1 MSGWPI
7 TGSKATSLACTTTT
21 GNIALGGTG
30 AVLRIVNA
38 GSVVC
43 WVAVGTD
50 STVTAAKPAG
60 SPAVT
65 SSLLVPPNATV
76 DYTVRDDFTHVA
88 GVTDS
93 STATLHFQ
101 RGVSAP

>member
-21 GNIALGGTG
+21 GNIALGGAGGILRVTNTG
-30 AVLRIVNA
+30 T
-38 GSVVC
+38 VVC

-50 STVTAAKPAG
+50 NTVTAAKPTG
-60 SPAVT
+60 SPAT
-65 SSLLVPPNATV
+65 TNSLLIPPSATV
-76 DYTVRDDFTHVA
+76 EYTVIDNFTYVA

>member
-30 AVLRIVNA
+30 GVLRVTNT
-38 GSVVC
+38 GTVVC
-43 WVAVGTD
+43 WVAVGT
-50 STVTAAKPAG
+50 SASVTAAKPAG
-60 SPAVT
+60 SPAT
-65 SSLLVPPNATV
+65 TDSLLIPPSATV
-76 DYTVRDDFTHVA
+76 DYCVIDNFTHVA

>member
-1 MSGWPI
+1 MSGFPI
-7 TGSKATSLACTTTT
+7 TGSKATSLACTTTS

-30 AVLRIVNA
+30 NVLRIYNA
-38 GSVVC
+38 GSVAC

-50 STVTAAKPAG
+50 NTVAAAKPAG

-65 SSLLVPPNATV
+65 SSLIAPPGSV
-76 DYTVRDDFTHVA
+76 EYCVRDDFTYVA